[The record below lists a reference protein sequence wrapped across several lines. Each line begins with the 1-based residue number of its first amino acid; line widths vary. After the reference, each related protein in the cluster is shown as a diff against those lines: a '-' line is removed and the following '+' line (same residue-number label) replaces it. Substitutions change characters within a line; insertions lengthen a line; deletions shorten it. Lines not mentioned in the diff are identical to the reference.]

1 VNRRRDSRH
10 ITTEAF
16 LTRSVASALV
26 KYLGMLCFAQRRD
39 MRPVSA
45 RVVQGSFSFEGS
57 IFGRLC
63 RFRSMLPSAQKAF
76 QKEPLGAV
84 LSDLTTTAE
93 PIHPRFRSP
102 AVVRGEQDSIA
113 RTHQFSLPRDEILPR
128 LPQCSQASL
137 PPPGPDSN
145 FRLPFVFVHR
155 VQYGKARDNA
165 ALVGSRS

>member
-1 VNRRRDSRH
+1 MNRRRDSRH